1 MGKIIYSGNRR
12 TCDRRSNLIYLGPHI
27 LEVLSQTLLLRQQ
40 LSFRLFS
47 FYRRPR
53 RWSQKYK
60 INQRYGNNIKSNQYG
75 SCAEPLFKIGVHGEI
90 NIIPNH
96 PEDKLMDNSANAF
109 LTVVDEIVFTYWMIT
124 V

>member
-1 MGKIIYSGNRR
+1 MEGGTEILAVFPKALQQR
-12 TCDRRSNLIYLGPHI
+12 LWLGDG
-27 LEVLSQTLLLRQQ
+27 
-40 LSFRLFS
+40 LFS